1 MHSILESRE
10 NMIRERIE
18 CSVEDL
24 VALVNEMPGEF
35 VIDVEIKEEGE
46 KNCG

>member
-1 MHSILESRE
+1 
-10 NMIRERIE
+10 MIRERIE